1 MPRKTKIDIL
11 RERCLAAR
19 IGFTNAQSA
28 YRAAEAALNKAE
40 RAAAQRK
47 ARQPRYEYAVL
58 LIDQYGDAHDTYFH
72 DTLAEARKDAV
83 RCMNEPNDPDNDTK
97 IVGVVIERI
106 LLSDLSRTTVQ
117 THGKVAKEWLA
128 S

>member
-1 MPRKTKIDIL
+1 MPRPTKLQIA
-11 RERCLAAR
+11 CK
-19 IGFTNAQSA
+19 
-28 YRAAEAALNKAE
+28 RAEEAALALDAAKKAY
-40 RAAAQRK
+40 RTAQAEYQRQSYK
-47 ARQPRYEYAVL
+47 SARQPRYEYAVL

-83 RCMNEPNDPDNDTK
+83 RWMNEPNDPDNDTK

>member
-1 MPRKTKIDIL
+1 MPRPTKLQIA
-11 RERCLAAR
+11 CK
-19 IGFTNAQSA
+19 
-28 YRAAEAALNKAE
+28 RAEEAALALDAAKKAY
-40 RAAAQRK
+40 RTAQAEYQRQSYK
-47 ARQPRYEYAVL
+47 SSARQRYEYAVL

-83 RCMNEPNDPDNDTK
+83 RWMNEPNDPDNDTK